1 MEYYDKLVL
10 IWAGSAVVEPL
21 KYGIDSSYV
30 SEYSGDNAADESN
43 TSTSVVAVEITM
55 TLLLE
60 APVAL
65 ESTVATDLTRKQEK
79 QPPDITIMIEV
90 IQKVTLLLR
99 K

>member
-1 MEYYDKLVL
+1 M
-10 IWAGSAVVEPL
+10 IWAGSAVAEPL

-30 SEYSGDNAADESN
+30 NEYSTDGDNIADESN

-79 QPPDITIMIEV
+79 QSPDITIMIEV
-90 IQKVTLLLR
+90 IQKVTLLL
-99 K
+99 KK

>member
-1 MEYYDKLVL
+1 M
-10 IWAGSAVVEPL
+10 IWAGSAVAEPL

-30 SEYSGDNAADESN
+30 NEYSTDGDNVADESN

-90 IQKVTLLLR
+90 IQKVTLLL
-99 K
+99 KK

>member
-1 MEYYDKLVL
+1 MVL

-21 KYGIDSSYV
+21 KYGTDSSYV
-30 SEYSGDNAADESN
+30 NEYSGDNVADESN